1 MLINHPDEAEMLM
14 LRIMET
20 FDSYIANFD
29 LEDCD
34 KILRIQSPDGM
45 IQPSLL
51 IEMLNHLVLMQ
62 VS

>member
-1 MLINHPDEAEMLM
+1 MLINHQDEAEMLM